1 MASCSKSNWDLL
13 GFGGGKLGKL
23 IITQV
28 LREILTGEV
37 GISLLAFTTLGNGA
51 IPQGGIF

>member
-1 MASCSKSNWDLL
+1 MAFCSKSNWDLL